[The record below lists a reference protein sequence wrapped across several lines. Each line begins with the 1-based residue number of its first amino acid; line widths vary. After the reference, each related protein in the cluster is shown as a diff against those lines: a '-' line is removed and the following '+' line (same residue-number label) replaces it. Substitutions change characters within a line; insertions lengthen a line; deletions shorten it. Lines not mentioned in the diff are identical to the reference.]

1 MVKKKTGKK
10 MMVKKT
16 MSRTTKRAAK
26 GAKKLVKAVTRKP
39 QAKKVTTS
47 LTAKKA
53 VTKKIT
59 KKTTKK
65 KVKKAVGKLAAKKIT
80 KKVMA
85 KGKVKKPAV
94 KSVAKKVVK
103 KPVAK
108 LVTKKVV
115 KKPVAK
121 SAAKKVAKKPVDK
134 KLTAKISVVKKSTSQ
149 NTHKAKTPA
158 SPTAKKDSLGQGPPT
173 EAMVQEAVEKI
184 YDKVITLSEDFS
196 LEDIHTAIKNI
207 DFFASKDDECLEKNC
222 DSPLT
227 TLGYCRYHYIK
238 NWKFI
243 KTKQQIL
250 HDGKL
255 AVLIEE
261 LISKFPMKYSEAV
274 LTDLQDDKSFY
285 AALRELNIEADFDDF
300 EDAEEDEGGLESTEI
315 RSFKSGRT
323 FGDEDV

>member
-1 MVKKKTGKK
+1 
-10 MMVKKT
+10 
-16 MSRTTKRAAK
+16 MSKTTKKAAK
-26 GAKKLVKAVTRKP
+26 GAKKLVKAVTQKP
-39 QAKKVTTS
+39 QAKKVTKG

-53 VTKKIT
+53 VA

-65 KVKKAVGKLAAKKIT
+65 MTKKTAKKKVKKTVGKSVAKKNT
-80 KKVMA
+80 KKVTA
-85 KGKVKKPAV
+85 KEKVKKPAV
-94 KSVAKKVVK
+94 K
-103 KPVAK
+103 P
-108 LVTKKVV
+108 
-115 KKPVAK
+115 
-121 SAAKKVAKKPVDK
+121 AAKKVAKKPAVKPVTKKVAKKPVAK
-134 KLTAKISVVKKSTSQ
+134 KLIAKASAVKKSTSQ
-149 NTHKAKTPA
+149 STHKAQAPA
-158 SPTAKKDSLGQGPPT
+158 SPTGKKDALEQGQAT
-173 EAMVQEAVEKI
+173 ESMVQEAVEKI
-184 YDKVITLSEDFS
+184 YDKVITLAEDFS
-196 LEDIHTAIKNI
+196 LEDIHAAIKNI

-285 AALRELNIEADFDDF
+285 AALRELNIEADFDDL

-315 RSFKSGRT
+315 RSFKSERT
-323 FGDEDV
+323 FDD

>member
-1 MVKKKTGKK
+1 MAKKKTGKK
-10 MMVKKT
+10 MIAKKT
-16 MSRTTKRAAK
+16 VSKTTKKTAK
-26 GAKKLVKAVTRKP
+26 GAKKLVKAETQKP
-39 QAKKVTTS
+39 QAKKAV
-47 LTAKKA
+47 AKKT
-53 VTKKIT
+53 TKKIA

-65 KVKKAVGKLAAKKIT
+65 KVKKAVGKSVAKKIT

-85 KGKVKKPAV
+85 KEKVKKPAL
-94 KSVAKKVVK
+94 KSVAKKVAKKPALKPVTKKVVKKSVAKSAAKKVVK

-108 LVTKKVV
+108 T
-115 KKPVAK
+115 
-121 SAAKKVAKKPVDK
+121 
-134 KLTAKISVVKKSTSQ
+134 SVVKKSTSQ
-149 NTHKAKTPA
+149 STHKAKAPA
-158 SPTAKKDSLGQGPPT
+158 RSKGKKDSLEQGQPT

-184 YDKVITLSEDFS
+184 YDKVITLNEDFS

-243 KTKQQIL
+243 KNKQQIL

-274 LTDLQDDKSFY
+274 LADLQDDKSFY
-285 AALRELNIEADFDDF
+285 AALRELNIEADFDDL
-300 EDAEEDEGGLESTEI
+300 EDTEEDEGGLESTEI

-323 FGDEDV
+323 FGEEDV